1 MSTRSALTWL
11 FALAIA
17 AIAGPRVADAAKV
30 YRWTDRDGVSHYGDH
45 VPQQAHAT
53 GSARRVAIPQDPS
66 PMAALR
72 TTPVAGGYQALADNR
87 LAGPVEVSLRFARN
101 HNIQAQPSLPTRTVV
116 PGRATA
122 VVASLGVVDPS
133 QGGDFELR
141 MDAVPGDPRAR
152 PRDVEYVL
160 PLRGAPLQID
170 QSFGGSF
177 SHNDDQ
183 NRHALDFAAPI
194 GTPVLAAREG
204 VVMEVEDGFGRAGL
218 DRGRDGGRANLI
230 RLLHEDGAMSV
241 YAHLKVDGVLVRT
254 GQRVRAGQQIGLSG
268 NTGFTTGPHL
278 HFVVQV
284 NRGMRLQSIP
294 FRMRGPDGPLRLRG
308 N

>member
-1 MSTRSALTWL
+1 MSTRSAVTWL

-30 YRWTDRDGVSHYGDH
+30 YRWTDRNGVSHYGDH
-45 VPQQAHAT
+45 VPQQAQAT
-53 GSARRVAIPQDPS
+53 SNARRVAIPQDPS

-116 PGRATA
+116 PARATA

-141 MDAVPGDPRAR
+141 MDAVPGDPAAR

-194 GTPVLAAREG
+194 GTPVLAARDG

-218 DRGRDGGRANLI
+218 DRGRDGGRANLV